1 MQVEKLVQSLSKYV
15 QDNINKHRK
24 VIVKTPVTPE
34 SQRITKDLYE
44 IVNSFIGDIDGS
56 QSEVS
61 DGEFN
66 VVILVNKWIMPPHAD
81 LVCPRC
87 KGKISDLEEFMDAWF
102 ASQVKN
108 GGETVSVGKKC
119 EKCKAMTR
127 YSLKV

>member
-1 MQVEKLVQSLSKYV
+1 MHVEKLVQYLSKYV
-15 QDNINKHRK
+15 QDKVNKHRK
-24 VIVKTPVTPE
+24 VIVKTPITPE
-34 SQRITKDLYE
+34 STQITKEIYE

-56 QSEVS
+56 QSEVG
-61 DGEFN
+61 DGEYN

-87 KGKISDLEEFMDAWF
+87 KEKVADLEGFMDTWF

-108 GGETVSVGKKC
+108 GGETVSVGKRC

>member
-15 QDNINKHRK
+15 QDKVNKHRK

-34 SQRITKDLYE
+34 SQRITKEIYG

-56 QSEVS
+56 QIEVG
-61 DGEFN
+61 DGEYS

-87 KGKISDLEEFMDAWF
+87 KSKIADLEEFMDMWF
-102 ASQVKN
+102 TSQAKN
-108 GGETVSVGKKC
+108 SGETRSVGKRC

>member
-1 MQVEKLVQSLSKYV
+1 MQVEKLVENLSKYAS
-15 QDNINKHRK
+15 DRINKGRK
-24 VIVKTPVTPE
+24 TIIKVPVETIKKE
-34 SQRITKDLYE
+34 LYE

-56 QSEVS
+56 QSEVG
-61 DGEFN
+61 DGEYN
-66 VVILVNKWIMPPHAD
+66 VVILVNKWIVPPHAD

-87 KGKISDLEEFMDAWF
+87 KAKVADLEGFIDAWF

-108 GGETVSVGKKC
+108 GGDTVSVGKRC

>member
-1 MQVEKLVQSLSKYV
+1 MQVEKLVENLSKYAAER
-15 QDNINKHRK
+15 INKGRK
-24 VIVKTPVTPE
+24 TIIKVPVDVIKKE
-34 SQRITKDLYE
+34 LYG

-56 QSEVS
+56 QSEVG
-61 DGEFN
+61 DGEYN

-87 KGKISDLEEFMDAWF
+87 KEKIADLEGFIDAWF
-102 ASQVKN
+102 SSQVKN
-108 GGETVSVGKKC
+108 GGETVSVGKRC

>member
-1 MQVEKLVQSLSKYV
+1 MQVQTLVKSLAKYV
-15 QDNINKHRK
+15 QDKSSKGKKTIMKPDLE
-24 VIVKTPVTPE
+24 VIETEIYK
-34 SQRITKDLYE
+34 
-44 IVNSFIGDIDGS
+44 IVNSFIGDIDGT
-56 QSEVS
+56 QSEVG

-87 KGKISDLEEFMDAWF
+87 KAKISDLEEFMEAWF

-108 GGETVSVGKKC
+108 GGETKSVGKRC

-127 YSLKV
+127 YSLRV

>member
-1 MQVEKLVQSLSKYV
+1 MQVEKLVESLTKYTSDRV
-15 QDNINKHRK
+15 NKGRK
-24 VIVKTPVTPE
+24 TVLKVPAETIKKE
-34 SQRITKDLYE
+34 LYG
-44 IVNSFIGDIDGS
+44 IVNSFIGDINGS

-61 DGEFN
+61 EGEYN

-87 KGKISDLEEFMDAWF
+87 KAKVADLEEFMDAWF

-108 GGETVSVGKKC
+108 GGETVSVGKRC